1 MLPDR
6 RLEAEGWEPSLPLIL
21 AAWWDLRGAKMMR
34 LEEHIRWAEQHGALE
49 DVAAFLRGLRE
60 EDWYHIH
67 STYDIRPSRGPR
79 YLE

>member
-1 MLPDR
+1 MGAIVAPNPCCVV
-6 RLEAEGWEPSLPLIL
+6 G
-21 AAWWDLRGAKMMR
+21 LRGAKMMR